1 MNNKGESR
9 RGRGGEEEDL
19 RSSFT
24 HYFFEAR
31 RHRRR
36 VSYSC
41 TRNDYTM
48 SGFGKF
54 STIRYRFRR
63 AILSIRRV
71 TFNSP
76 PPSAPFYFAIFARIH
91 RTMPRNKTRPPL
103 IRITAKNPR
112 NCTVAPV
119 SPEREK
125 MVLKSVSGISFRFTI
140 LPPILLASLIH
151 RCPLPY
157 RYSRSVNQSSKPE
170 RFRNCIFLRIPRDAR
185 PDLFPSSLETL
196 RSRSWRERLE
206 LLPRK

>member
-1 MNNKGESR
+1 MYEERLHDVRLWKIFNDSISVPSR
-9 RGRGGEEEDL
+9 HPFD
-19 RSSFT
+19 SSC
-24 HYFFEAR
+24 H
-31 RHRRR
+31 
-36 VSYSC
+36 VQ
-41 TRNDYTM
+41 
-48 SGFGKF
+48 
-54 STIRYRFRR
+54 
-63 AILSIRRV
+63 LP
-71 TFNSP
+71 P

-103 IRITAKNPR
+103 IRITAENPR